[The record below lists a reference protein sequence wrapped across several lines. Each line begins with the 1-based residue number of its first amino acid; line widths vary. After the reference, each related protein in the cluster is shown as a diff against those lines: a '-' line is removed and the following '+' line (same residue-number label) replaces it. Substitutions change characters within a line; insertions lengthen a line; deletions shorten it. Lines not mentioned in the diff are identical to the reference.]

1 MFKAIYL
8 TRDEEKNV
16 SAEIT
21 DLDEA
26 DLPEHNVAIDVEY
39 STINYKDGLAIMG
52 KPGVVRSYPMIPG
65 IDLAGTVSSSESSD
79 YNVGDQIVLN
89 GWEVGESHW
98 GGLAQKSRL
107 SSDWLVPLP
116 DAFTTR
122 QAMAIGTAGY
132 TSMLCVLALEEHGVT
147 PDSGPV
153 LVTGAS
159 GGVGS
164 TAVSIL
170 AKLGFEVVASTG
182 RPEESDYLTD
192 IGASEII
199 DRNELGEE
207 NPRPLQGTRWAGV
220 VDAVGSHTLAN
231 AIAQTNQNGCVAACG
246 LAQGADLTTS
256 VMPFILR
263 GVTLV
268 GVNSVY
274 EPFARRKLAWDR
286 MATDLDPDKLEQMTQ
301 VVSLEESINVA
312 DQILQGKVRGRVVVD
327 VNG

>member
-8 TRDEEKNV
+8 TQDEEKNV
-16 SAEIT
+16 SAEIA
-21 DLDEA
+21 DIDET
-26 DLPEHNVAIDVEY
+26 DLPEHDVAVDVEY
-39 STINYKDGLAIMG
+39 STVNYKDGLAIMG
-52 KPGVVRSYPMIPG
+52 KPGVVRTYPMIPG
-65 IDLAGTVSSSESSD
+65 IDLAGTVSSSRSPD
-79 YNVGDQIVLN
+79 YEVGDKIVLN
-89 GWEVGESHW
+89 GWEVGEAHW

-107 SSDWLVPLP
+107 SAEWLVPLP
-116 DAFTTR
+116 EVFTSQ

-147 PDSGPV
+147 PDSGPI

-164 TAVSIL
+164 TAVTIL
-170 AKLGFEVVASTG
+170 AKLGYEVFASTG
-182 RPEESDYLTD
+182 RPEESSYLTGL
-192 IGASEII
+192 GASEII

-207 NPRPLQGTRWAGV
+207 NPRPLQKTRWAGV

-231 AIAQTNQNGCVAACG
+231 AIAQTNANGCVAACG
-246 LAQGADLTTS
+246 LAQGADLKTS

-274 EPFARRKLAWDR
+274 EPFARRKQAWDR
-286 MATDLDPDKLEQMTQ
+286 MANDLDPAKLEQMTE
-301 VVSLEESINVA
+301 VVGLDGAIDVA
-312 DQILQGKVRGRVVVD
+312 GQILQGQVRGRVVVD
-327 VNG
+327 VNT